1 MSGRHLAIDALRTGT
16 PSAEEVGAFADG
28 HSFPLIE
35 GRSATFVWRGQA
47 DAVQLRHFIYGLPA
61 ELPFSRID
69 GTDLWYCIVDVP
81 EMSRIEYKLNI
92 IRGGGGEWVRDPR
105 NGNLAHD
112 PFGANSVCHGAGY
125 VTPSWIEPDPEVRRG
140 TLEEHVLADTP
151 FGEPRRITLYKPA
164 RLRPT
169 RRYPLLIVHDGG
181 DYLNFA
187 SARTVL
193 DNLIHRDEVLPMVV
207 AFTHPGDR
215 LVEYPDD
222 PRHVAFIAETLLPW
236 LEERLPLYGTPERRC
251 LMGASF
257 GAVASL
263 ATAWRHPGVFGR
275 LLLQS
280 GSFAFTE
287 IGDHS
292 RGPAFDPVVAFM
304 NRFRADPGVPSQ
316 RVFVSCGTYETLIF
330 ENRSIVPLLQ
340 QTGMTVRY
348 REARDGH
355 NWENWRDRL
364 REGLSWLYPGHLWMT
379 YE

>member
-1 MSGRHLAIDALRTGT
+1 MTPRRLAIDALR
-16 PSAEEVGAFADG
+16 G
-28 HSFPLIE
+28 HAVNMGDVHHFMHKRQFPIIE
-35 GRSATFVWRGQA
+35 GRNVTFVWRGHA

-61 ELPFSRID
+61 EIPFHHVAH
-69 GTDLWYCIVDVP
+69 TDLWYCVVEVP

-92 IRGGGGEWVRDPR
+92 MRGGGREWIRDPL
-105 NGNLAHD
+105 NPNLAHD
-112 PFGANSVCHGAGY
+112 PFGANSVCQGAGY
-125 VTPSWIEPDPEVRRG
+125 ETPTWIEPDPEARRG
-140 TLEEHVLADTP
+140 TLEDHIIYETQ
-151 FGEPRRITLYKPA
+151 FGEPRRITIYTPA
-164 RLRPT
+164 RMRPT

-187 SARTVL
+187 SAGAVL
-193 DNLIHRDEVLPMVV
+193 DNLIHGDEVLPMVV

-215 LVEYPDD
+215 LREYPDD

-236 LEERLPLYGTPERRC
+236 LEERYPLYGTPERRC

-263 ATAWRHPGVFGR
+263 SIAWRHPGVFGC

-287 IGDHS
+287 IGNHS
-292 RGPAFDPVVAFM
+292 RGPAFDPVVDFM
-304 NRFRADPGVPSQ
+304 NRFRADPGLPSQ

-330 ENRSIVPLLQ
+330 ENRSIVPLFEQ
-340 QTGMTVRY
+340 IGMTVRY

-355 NWENWRDRL
+355 NWENWRNRM